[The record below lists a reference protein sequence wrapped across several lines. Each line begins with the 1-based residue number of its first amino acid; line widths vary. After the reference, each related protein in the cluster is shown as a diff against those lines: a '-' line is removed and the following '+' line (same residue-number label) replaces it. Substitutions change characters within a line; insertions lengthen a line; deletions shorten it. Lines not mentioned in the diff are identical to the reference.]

1 MKNGIKLL
9 LYLKATIS
17 LPYKQLYILQIT
29 GSFMNR
35 IFTRVLAVVA
45 MMLVVQACGPSEQEL
60 QQQEQ
65 ARLDSLERVRVMQ
78 LEQARA
84 DSLAMV
90 RLENEQDEAEEEEA
104 ADVMEVVF
112 EPNGAFAVQV
122 GSWRSETMA
131 DSQAEL
137 WKERGYSNAYT
148 VQYGDEETGDVWF
161 RVRLGRVADREM
173 AELLQREVMDEHGAE
188 SWISLLR

>member
-1 MKNGIKLL
+1 
-9 LYLKATIS
+9 
-17 LPYKQLYILQIT
+17 
-29 GSFMNR
+29 MNR

-90 RLENEQDEAEEEEA
+90 RLENEQDEAEAEEEEA
-104 ADVMEVVF
+104 ADVMSGF
-112 EPNGAFAVQV
+112 
-122 GSWRSETMA
+122 
-131 DSQAEL
+131 
-137 WKERGYSNAYT
+137 
-148 VQYGDEETGDVWF
+148 
-161 RVRLGRVADREM
+161 
-173 AELLQREVMDEHGAE
+173 
-188 SWISLLR
+188 

>member
-1 MKNGIKLL
+1 
-9 LYLKATIS
+9 
-17 LPYKQLYILQIT
+17 
-29 GSFMNR
+29 MNR

-90 RLENEQDEAEEEEA
+90 RLENEQDEAEAEEEEA